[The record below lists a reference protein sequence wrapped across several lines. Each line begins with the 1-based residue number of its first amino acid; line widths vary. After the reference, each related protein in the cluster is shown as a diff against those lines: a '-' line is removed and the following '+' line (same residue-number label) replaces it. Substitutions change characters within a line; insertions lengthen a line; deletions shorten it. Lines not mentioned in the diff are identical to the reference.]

1 MPKKGGKKKGKAAE
15 KKAVFHLC
23 PDCDVRVERGGSEP
37 QNCAVGVS
45 VNLEEYRSY
54 HLSVFRYLTECNLAE
69 LSPAEE
75 LDEMLAAHEAAS
87 ADCAHCSCAV
97 VAGGSLARSRAR

>member
-15 KKAVFHLC
+15 KKAEFHLC

-45 VNLEEYRSY
+45 VNLEEYRN
-54 HLSVFRYLTECNLAE
+54 RCCNCGKQRGWPSAAYEILACRFCKQR
-69 LSPAEE
+69 
-75 LDEMLAAHEAAS
+75 DEQAA
-87 ADCAHCSCAV
+87 
-97 VAGGSLARSRAR
+97 G